1 MTDQELHQLLKDMS
15 LQEKIDQLLQLT
27 ADFYGKTD
35 RDVVTGPAAQLG
47 ISMEDIDLAG
57 SVLNGIGAKALIQ
70 IQDAYLAKHPHHI
83 PLLFMMDVIHGYRT
97 IFPAPIAQGASF
109 DPEMSQKAAA
119 VAAREASAAGIHVVF
134 SPMVDLVRDP
144 RWGRVMESTGED
156 PYLNSRF
163 AEAQIHGFQGDDMK
177 EEGKVCGCIKH
188 FAGYGGAEAGREYNT
203 VQLSEHTFREYY
215 LPSYEAGIKA
225 GAGMVMTSFNTVNDI
240 PATIS
245 QKLMRQ
251 ILRRE
256 MGFDG
261 VLISDYSAILETIA
275 HGASADEAD
284 AAHKALLAGVD
295 IDMMTGCYAGALAA
309 LVKAG
314 TIPETLID
322 ESVLRILQL
331 KNKLGL
337 FEHPHKDAD
346 PEKEARYILCPR
358 HRALAR
364 EAAASSCVLL
374 KNDGVLPIRPAQKIA
389 FLGPYIDNYEICS
402 SWAVTGHPEDS
413 VTIRQAAEELLPD
426 AALTFHHGTSLLPRD
441 YVFSGFAEPDRA
453 KEFYADVF
461 SDPEKALADAVAAA
475 KAADVVVLCLGEH
488 YLQTGE
494 ATSRTDLS
502 LPENQ
507 MELFR
512 AVKAVNPNVAV
523 VLFSGRPLLL
533 DELSRDAAAL
543 LEVWMPG
550 TEGGHAILDLLTG
563 AKNPSGK
570 LPMTFPRNM
579 GQIPI
584 YYNHFSTGRPL
595 KAGDLQRFVSKYT
608 DAPNTP
614 LFPFGYGLSYTEFS
628 YSDVTL
634 SSDFLTSG
642 TSITA
647 SVQLKN
653 TGACTGTEV
662 VQLYIQDIAA
672 STVRPVR
679 ELKGF
684 ARITLAPGE
693 EQTVSFQI
701 SEAELAFHRADGSYG
716 TEPGAFRVWIGSSS
730 TTENGAKFTLREAF
744 PERSPQ

>member
-1 MTDQELHQLLKDMS
+1 MTDQELHLLLEDMS

-35 RDVVTGPAAQLG
+35 RDVVTGPASELG

-57 SVLNGIGAKALIQ
+57 SVLNGTGAKALMQ
-70 IQDAYLAKHPHHI
+70 IQDAYMDRHPHHI

-109 DPEMSQKAAA
+109 DPEMSKRAAS

-163 AEAQIHGFQGDDMK
+163 AAAQIHGFQGDDMK
-177 EEGKVCGCIKH
+177 EDGKVCGCIKH

-203 VQLSEHTFREYY
+203 VQISEHTFREYY

-240 PATIS
+240 PATIN
-245 QKLMRQ
+245 QKLMRE
-251 ILRRE
+251 ILREE

-261 VLISDYSAILETIA
+261 VLISDYAAILETVA
-275 HGASADEAD
+275 HGASSDKKD

-295 IDMMTGCYAGALAA
+295 IDMVTGCYAGELAT
-309 LVKAG
+309 LVKEG
-314 TIPETLID
+314 TIPESLID

-331 KNKLGL
+331 KNQLGL

-346 PEKEARYILCPR
+346 PEKEARYILCPK

-364 EAAASSCVLL
+364 EAAAASCVLL
-374 KNDGVLPIRPAQKIA
+374 KNDKVLPIRPSQKVA
-389 FLGPYIDNYEICS
+389 FIGPYIDNYEICS
-402 SWAVTGHPEDS
+402 SWAVTGHPKDS
-413 VTIRQAAEELLPD
+413 ITVRQAAEELLPASD
-426 AALTFHHGTSLLPRD
+426 LTFCHGTSLLPHD
-441 YVFSGFAEPDRA
+441 YVFAGFAEPNRTE
-453 KEFYADVF
+453 EFYADVF
-461 SDPEKALADAVAAA
+461 ADPAKALADAVATA
-475 KAADVVVLCLGEH
+475 KTADVVILCLGEH

-494 ATSRTDLS
+494 ATSRTELS
-502 LPENQ
+502 FPENQ

-512 AVKAVNPNVAV
+512 AVRAANPNVAV
-523 VLFSGRPLLL
+523 VLFNGRPLLL
-533 DELSRDAAAL
+533 DELSRDAAAI
-543 LEVWMPG
+543 LEAWLPG

-563 AKNPSGK
+563 TKNPSGK

-595 KAGDLQRFVSKYT
+595 AGTDPQRFVSKYT

-614 LFPFGYGLSYTEFS
+614 LFPFGYGLSYAEFS
-628 YSDVTL
+628 YSDVSL
-634 SSDFLTSG
+634 SSDSLTSED
-642 TSITA
+642 SITA

-662 VQLYIQDIAA
+662 VQLYIQDVAA

-684 ARITLAPGE
+684 TRITLAPGE
-693 EQTVSFQI
+693 TQTVSFRI

-716 TEPGAFRVWIGSSS
+716 TEPGAFRVWIGGNSA
-730 TTENGAKFTLREAF
+730 TENGTEFTLR
-744 PERSPQ
+744 

>member
-1 MTDQELHQLLKDMS
+1 MTDQELHRLLEDMS

-35 RDVVTGPAAQLG
+35 RDVVTGPASELG

-57 SVLNGIGAKALIQ
+57 SVLNGTGAKALMQ
-70 IQDAYLAKHPHHI
+70 IQDAYMDRHPHHI

-109 DPEMSQKAAA
+109 DPEISKRAAS
-119 VAAREASAAGIHVVF
+119 VAARETSAAGIHVVF

-163 AEAQIHGFQGDDMK
+163 AAAQIHGFQGDDMK
-177 EEGKVCGCIKH
+177 EDGKVCGCIKH

-203 VQLSEHTFREYY
+203 VQISEHTFREYY

-240 PATIS
+240 PATIN

-251 ILRRE
+251 MLREE

-261 VLISDYSAILETIA
+261 VLISDYAAILETVA
-275 HGASADEAD
+275 HGASSDKKD

-295 IDMMTGCYAGALAA
+295 IDMMTGCYAGELAK
-309 LVKAG
+309 LVKEG
-314 TIPETLID
+314 TIPESLID

-331 KNKLGL
+331 KNQLGL

-346 PEKEARYILCPR
+346 PEKEARYILCPE

-364 EAAASSCVLL
+364 EAAAASCVLL
-374 KNDGVLPIRPAQKIA
+374 KNDKVLPIRPSQKVA
-389 FLGPYIDNYEICS
+389 FIGPYIDNYEICS

-413 VTIRQAAEELLPD
+413 VTIRQAAKELLPD
-426 AALTFHHGTSLLPRD
+426 SDLTFCHGTTLLPRD
-441 YVFSGFAEPDRA
+441 HVFAGFAEPNRA
-453 KEFYADVF
+453 EEFYADVF
-461 SDPEKALADAVAAA
+461 ADPEKALADAVAAA
-475 KAADVVVLCLGEH
+475 KAADVVILCLGEH

-494 ATSRTDLS
+494 ATSRTELS

-507 MELFR
+507 MELFC
-512 AVKAVNPNVAV
+512 AVKTVNPNVAV
-523 VLFSGRPLLL
+523 VLFNGHPLLL
-533 DELSRDAAAL
+533 DELSRNAAAIL
-543 LEVWMPG
+543 QAWLPG

-563 AKNPSGK
+563 TKNPSGK

-595 KAGDLQRFVSKYT
+595 TGTDPQRFVSKYT

-614 LFPFGYGLSYTEFS
+614 LFPFGYGLSYAEFS
-628 YSDVTL
+628 YSDVSL
-634 SSDFLTSG
+634 SSDSLTSED
-642 TSITA
+642 SITA

-662 VQLYIQDIAA
+662 VQLYIQDVAA

-684 ARITLAPGE
+684 TRITLTPGE
-693 EQTVSFQI
+693 TQTVSFRI
-701 SEAELAFHRADGSYG
+701 SEAELSFHRADGSYG
-716 TEPGAFRVWIGSSS
+716 TEPGAFRVWIGGSSA
-730 TTENGAKFTLREAF
+730 TENGTGFTLR
-744 PERSPQ
+744 

>member
-1 MTDQELHQLLKDMS
+1 MTDQKLHQLLEDMS

-47 ISMEDIDLAG
+47 ISMGDIDLAG
-57 SVLNGIGAKALIQ
+57 SVLNGTGAKALIQ
-70 IQDAYLAKHPHHI
+70 IQDTYMAKHPHHI

-119 VAAREASAAGIHVVF
+119 AAAREASAAGIHVVF

-163 AEAQIHGFQGDDMK
+163 AAAQIHGFQGNDMK

-203 VQLSEHTFREYY
+203 VQVSEHAFREYY
-215 LPSYEAGIKA
+215 LPSYEAGIRA

-240 PATIS
+240 PATVN
-245 QKLMRQ
+245 QTLMRK
-251 ILRRE
+251 ILRDE

-261 VLISDYSAILETIA
+261 VLISDYSAILETVA

-295 IDMMTGCYAGALAA
+295 IDMMTGCYAGALAK
-309 LVKAG
+309 LVEAG
-314 TIPETLID
+314 AVPETLID

-331 KNKLGL
+331 KNRLGL

-346 PEKEARYILCPR
+346 PEKEARSILCPE

-374 KNDGVLPIRPAQKIA
+374 KNDGVLPIRPSQKVA
-389 FLGPYIDNYEICS
+389 FIGPYIDNYEICS
-402 SWAVTGHPEDS
+402 SWAVTGHQEDS
-413 VTIRQAAEELLPD
+413 VTVRQAAEELLPD
-426 AALTFHHGTSLLPRD
+426 AALTFCHGTSLLPRD

-453 KEFYADVF
+453 GEFYADVF
-461 SDPEKALADAVAAA
+461 SDPDKALAEAVAAA
-475 KAADVVVLCLGEH
+475 KQADVVVLCLGEH

-494 ATSRTDLS
+494 ATSRTELS

-512 AVKAVNPNVAV
+512 AVKAVNPHVAV
-523 VLFSGRPLLL
+523 VLFGGRPLLL
-533 DELSRDAAAL
+533 DELSRDAAAM
-543 LEVWMPG
+543 LEAWMPG

-563 AKNPSGK
+563 TKNPSGK

-595 KAGDLQRFVSKYT
+595 RTNDPQRFVSRYT

-634 SSDFLTSG
+634 SSDSLTNG
-642 TSITA
+642 TSVTA

-693 EQTVSFQI
+693 EQTVSFRI

-716 TEPGAFRVWIGSSS
+716 TEPGAFRVWIGGSS
-730 TTENGAKFTLREAF
+730 TTENGAEFTLC
-744 PERSPQ
+744 

>member
-1 MTDQELHQLLKDMS
+1 MTDQELHRLLEDMS

-35 RDVVTGPAAQLG
+35 RDVVTGPASELG

-57 SVLNGIGAKALIQ
+57 SVLNGTGAKALMQ
-70 IQDAYLAKHPHHI
+70 IQDAYMDRHPHHI

-109 DPEMSQKAAA
+109 DPEMSKRAAS

-163 AEAQIHGFQGDDMK
+163 AAAQIHGFQGDDMK
-177 EEGKVCGCIKH
+177 EDGKVCGCIKH
-188 FAGYGGAEAGREYNT
+188 FAGYGGAEAGMEYNT
-203 VQLSEHTFREYY
+203 VQISEHTFREYY

-240 PATIS
+240 PATIN

-251 ILRRE
+251 ILREE

-261 VLISDYSAILETIA
+261 VLISDYAAILETVA
-275 HGASADEAD
+275 HGASSDKKD

-295 IDMMTGCYAGALAA
+295 IDMVTGCYAGELAT
-309 LVKAG
+309 LVKEG
-314 TIPETLID
+314 TIPESLID

-331 KNKLGL
+331 KNQLGL

-346 PEKEARYILCPR
+346 PEKEARYILCPK

-364 EAAASSCVLL
+364 EAAAASCVLL
-374 KNDGVLPIRPAQKIA
+374 KNDKVLPIHPSQKVA
-389 FLGPYIDNYEICS
+389 FIGPYIDNYEICS
-402 SWAVTGHPEDS
+402 SWAVTGHPKDS
-413 VTIRQAAEELLPD
+413 ITVRQAAEELLPASD
-426 AALTFHHGTSLLPRD
+426 LTFCHGTSLLPHD
-441 YVFSGFAEPDRA
+441 YVFAGFAEPNRTE
-453 KEFYADVF
+453 EFYADVF
-461 SDPEKALADAVAAA
+461 ADPAKALADAVATA
-475 KAADVVVLCLGEH
+475 KTADVVILCLGEH

-494 ATSRTDLS
+494 ATSRTELS

-512 AVKAVNPNVAV
+512 AVRAANPNVAV
-523 VLFSGRPLLL
+523 VLFNGHPLLL
-533 DELSRDAAAL
+533 DELSRDAAAI
-543 LEVWMPG
+543 LEAWFPG

-563 AKNPSGK
+563 TKNPSGK

-595 KAGDLQRFVSKYT
+595 TGTDPQRFVSKYT

-614 LFPFGYGLSYTEFS
+614 LFPFGYGLSYAEFS
-628 YSDVTL
+628 YSDVSL
-634 SSDFLTSG
+634 SSDSLTSKD
-642 TSITA
+642 SITA

-662 VQLYIQDIAA
+662 VQLYIQDVAA
-672 STVRPVR
+672 STVRPIR

-684 ARITLAPGE
+684 TRITLTPGE
-693 EQTVSFQI
+693 TQTVSFRI

-716 TEPGAFRVWIGSSS
+716 TEPGTFRVWIGGSSA
-730 TTENGAKFTLREAF
+730 TENGTEFTLR
-744 PERSPQ
+744 

>member
-1 MTDQELHQLLKDMS
+1 MTDQELHLLLEDMS

-35 RDVVTGPAAQLG
+35 RDVVTGPASELG

-57 SVLNGIGAKALIQ
+57 SVLNGTGAKALMQ
-70 IQDAYLAKHPHHI
+70 IQDAYMDRHPHHI

-109 DPEMSQKAAA
+109 DPEMSKRAAS

-163 AEAQIHGFQGDDMK
+163 CEAQIHGFQGDDMK
-177 EEGKVCGCIKH
+177 EDGKVCGCIKH

-203 VQLSEHTFREYY
+203 VQVSEHTFREYY

-240 PATIS
+240 PATIN

-251 ILRRE
+251 ILREE

-261 VLISDYSAILETIA
+261 VLISDYAAILETVA
-275 HGASADEAD
+275 HGASSDKKD

-295 IDMMTGCYAGALAA
+295 IDMVTGCYAGELAK
-309 LVKAG
+309 LVKEG
-314 TIPETLID
+314 TIPESLID

-331 KNKLGL
+331 KNQLGL

-346 PEKEARYILCPR
+346 PEKEARYILCPE

-364 EAAASSCVLL
+364 EAAAASCVLL
-374 KNDGVLPIRPAQKIA
+374 KNDKVLPIRPSQKVA
-389 FLGPYIDNYEICS
+389 FIGPYIDNYEICS

-413 VTIRQAAEELLPD
+413 VTIRQAAKELLPD
-426 AALTFHHGTSLLPRD
+426 SDLTFCHGTSLLPRD
-441 YVFSGFAEPDRA
+441 HVFAGFAEPNRA
-453 KEFYADVF
+453 EEFYADVF
-461 SDPEKALADAVAAA
+461 ADPEKALADAVAAA
-475 KAADVVVLCLGEH
+475 KAADVVILCLGEH

-494 ATSRTDLS
+494 ATSRTELS

-507 MELFR
+507 MELFC
-512 AVKAVNPNVAV
+512 AVRTVNPNVAV
-523 VLFSGRPLLL
+523 VLFNGRPLLL
-533 DELSRDAAAL
+533 DELSRDAAAI
-543 LEVWMPG
+543 LEAWFPG

-563 AKNPSGK
+563 TKNPSGK

-595 KAGDLQRFVSKYT
+595 TGTDPQRFVSKYT

-628 YSDVTL
+628 YSDVSL
-634 SSDFLTSG
+634 SSDSLTSED
-642 TSITA
+642 SITA

-662 VQLYIQDIAA
+662 VQLYIQDVAA

-684 ARITLAPGE
+684 TRITLTPGE
-693 EQTVSFQI
+693 TQTVSFRI

-716 TEPGAFRVWIGSSS
+716 TEPGAFRVWIGGSSA
-730 TTENGAKFTLREAF
+730 TENGTGFTLR
-744 PERSPQ
+744 

>member
-1 MTDQELHQLLKDMS
+1 MTDQELHLLLEDMS

-35 RDVVTGPAAQLG
+35 RDVVTGPASELG

-57 SVLNGIGAKALIQ
+57 SVLNGTGAKALMQ
-70 IQDAYLAKHPHHI
+70 IQDAYMDRHPHHI

-109 DPEMSQKAAA
+109 DPEMSKRAAS

-163 AEAQIHGFQGDDMK
+163 AAAQIHGFQGDDMK
-177 EEGKVCGCIKH
+177 EDGKVCGCIKH

-203 VQLSEHTFREYY
+203 VQVSEHTFREYY

-240 PATIS
+240 PATIN
-245 QKLMRQ
+245 QKLMREM
-251 ILRRE
+251 LREE

-261 VLISDYSAILETIA
+261 VLISDYAAILETVA
-275 HGASADEAD
+275 HGASSDKKD

-295 IDMMTGCYAGALAA
+295 IDMMTGCYAGELAK
-309 LVKAG
+309 LVKEG
-314 TIPETLID
+314 TIPESLID

-331 KNKLGL
+331 KNQLGL

-346 PEKEARYILCPR
+346 PEKEARYILCPE

-364 EAAASSCVLL
+364 EAAAASCVLL
-374 KNDGVLPIRPAQKIA
+374 KNDKVLPIRPSQKVA
-389 FLGPYIDNYEICS
+389 FIGPYIDNYEICS

-413 VTIRQAAEELLPD
+413 VTIRQAAKELLPD
-426 AALTFHHGTSLLPRD
+426 SDLTFCHGTSLLPRD
-441 YVFSGFAEPDRA
+441 HVFAGFAEPNRA
-453 KEFYADVF
+453 EEFYADVF
-461 SDPEKALADAVAAA
+461 ADPEKALADAVAAA
-475 KAADVVVLCLGEH
+475 KAADVVILCLGEH

-494 ATSRTDLS
+494 ATSRTELS

-507 MELFR
+507 MELFC
-512 AVKAVNPNVAV
+512 AVRTANPNVAV
-523 VLFSGRPLLL
+523 VLFNGRPLLL
-533 DELSRDAAAL
+533 DKLSRDAAAI
-543 LEVWMPG
+543 LEAWFPG

-563 AKNPSGK
+563 TKNPSGK

-595 KAGDLQRFVSKYT
+595 TGTDPQRFVSKYT

-628 YSDVTL
+628 YSDVSL
-634 SSDFLTSG
+634 SSDSLTSED
-642 TSITA
+642 SITA

-662 VQLYIQDIAA
+662 VQLYIQDVAA

-684 ARITLAPGE
+684 TRITLTPGE
-693 EQTVSFQI
+693 TQTVSFRI

-716 TEPGAFRVWIGSSS
+716 TEPGAFRVWIGGSSA
-730 TTENGAKFTLREAF
+730 TENGANFTLR
-744 PERSPQ
+744 

>member
-1 MTDQELHQLLKDMS
+1 MTDQELHLLLEDMS

-35 RDVVTGPAAQLG
+35 RDVVTGPASELG

-57 SVLNGIGAKALIQ
+57 SVLNGTGAKALMQ
-70 IQDAYLAKHPHHI
+70 IQDAYMDRHPHHI

-109 DPEMSQKAAA
+109 DPEMSQKAASI
-119 VAAREASAAGIHVVF
+119 AAREASAAGIHVVF

-163 AEAQIHGFQGDDMK
+163 AAAQIHGFQGDDMK
-177 EEGKVCGCIKH
+177 EDGKVCGCIKH

-203 VQLSEHTFREYY
+203 VQVSEHTFREYY

-240 PATIS
+240 PATIN

-251 ILRRE
+251 MLREE

-261 VLISDYSAILETIA
+261 VLISDYAAILETVA
-275 HGASADEAD
+275 HGASSDKKD

-295 IDMMTGCYAGALAA
+295 IDMMTGCYAGELAK
-309 LVKAG
+309 LVKEG
-314 TIPETLID
+314 TIPESLID

-331 KNKLGL
+331 KNQLGL

-346 PEKEARYILCPR
+346 PEKEARYILCPE

-364 EAAASSCVLL
+364 EAAAASCVLL
-374 KNDGVLPIRPAQKIA
+374 KNDKVLPIRPSQKVA
-389 FLGPYIDNYEICS
+389 FIGPYIDNYEICS

-413 VTIRQAAEELLPD
+413 VTIRQAAKELLPD
-426 AALTFHHGTSLLPRD
+426 SDLTFCHGTSLLPREH
-441 YVFSGFAEPDRA
+441 VFAGFAEPNRA
-453 KEFYADVF
+453 EEFYADVF
-461 SDPEKALADAVAAA
+461 ADPEKALADAVAAA
-475 KAADVVVLCLGEH
+475 KAADVVILCLGEH

-494 ATSRTDLS
+494 ATSRTELS

-507 MELFR
+507 MELFCAVR
-512 AVKAVNPNVAV
+512 AANPNVAV
-523 VLFSGRPLLL
+523 VLFNGRPLLL
-533 DELSRDAAAL
+533 DELSRDAAAI
-543 LEVWMPG
+543 LEAWFPG

-563 AKNPSGK
+563 TKNPSGK

-595 KAGDLQRFVSKYT
+595 TGTDPQRFVSKYT

-628 YSDVTL
+628 YSDVSL
-634 SSDFLTSG
+634 SSDSLTSED
-642 TSITA
+642 SITA

-662 VQLYIQDIAA
+662 VQLYIQDVAA

-684 ARITLAPGE
+684 TRITLTPGE
-693 EQTVSFQI
+693 TQTVSFRI

-716 TEPGAFRVWIGSSS
+716 TEPGAFRVWIGGSSA
-730 TTENGAKFTLREAF
+730 TENGANFTLR
-744 PERSPQ
+744 

>member
-1 MTDQELHQLLKDMS
+1 MTDQELHLLLEDMS

-35 RDVVTGPAAQLG
+35 RDVVTGPASELG

-57 SVLNGIGAKALIQ
+57 SVLNGTGAKALMQ
-70 IQDAYLAKHPHHI
+70 IQDAYMDRHPHHI

-109 DPEMSQKAAA
+109 DPEMSKRAAS

-163 AEAQIHGFQGDDMK
+163 AAAQIHGFQGDDMK
-177 EEGKVCGCIKH
+177 EDGKVCGCIKH

-203 VQLSEHTFREYY
+203 VQVSEHTFREYY

-240 PATIS
+240 PATIN

-251 ILRRE
+251 MLREE

-261 VLISDYSAILETIA
+261 VLISDYAAILETVA
-275 HGASADEAD
+275 HGASSDKKD

-295 IDMMTGCYAGALAA
+295 IDMMTGCYAGELAK
-309 LVKAG
+309 LVKEG
-314 TIPETLID
+314 TIPESLID

-331 KNKLGL
+331 KNQLGL

-346 PEKEARYILCPR
+346 PEKEARYILCPE

-364 EAAASSCVLL
+364 EAAAASCVLL
-374 KNDGVLPIRPAQKIA
+374 KNDKVLPIRPSQKVA
-389 FLGPYIDNYEICS
+389 FIGPYIDNYEICS

-413 VTIRQAAEELLPD
+413 VTIRQAAKELLPD
-426 AALTFHHGTSLLPRD
+426 SDLTFCHGTSLLPRD
-441 YVFSGFAEPDRA
+441 HVFAGFAEPNRA
-453 KEFYADVF
+453 EEFYADVF
-461 SDPEKALADAVAAA
+461 ADPEKALADAVAAA
-475 KAADVVVLCLGEH
+475 KAADVVILCLGEH

-494 ATSRTDLS
+494 ATSRTELS

-507 MELFR
+507 MELFC
-512 AVKAVNPNVAV
+512 AVKAANPNVAV
-523 VLFSGRPLLL
+523 VLFNGRPLLL
-533 DELSRDAAAL
+533 DELSRDAAAV
-543 LEVWMPG
+543 LEAWFPG
-550 TEGGHAILDLLTG
+550 IEGGHAILDLLTG
-563 AKNPSGK
+563 TKNPSGK

-595 KAGDLQRFVSKYT
+595 TGTDPQRFVSKYT

-628 YSDVTL
+628 YSDVSL
-634 SSDFLTSG
+634 SSDSLTSED
-642 TSITA
+642 SITA

-662 VQLYIQDIAA
+662 VQLYIQDVAA

-684 ARITLAPGE
+684 TRITLTPGE
-693 EQTVSFQI
+693 TQTVSFRI

-716 TEPGAFRVWIGSSS
+716 TEPGAFRVWIGGSSA
-730 TTENGAKFTLREAF
+730 TEIGTGFTLR
-744 PERSPQ
+744 

>member
-1 MTDQELHQLLKDMS
+1 MTDQELHQLLEDMS

-57 SVLNGIGAKALIQ
+57 SVLNGTGAKALIQ
-70 IQDAYLAKHPHHI
+70 IQDAYMAKHPHHI

-109 DPEMSQKAAA
+109 DPDMSQRAAV

-163 AEAQIHGFQGDDMK
+163 AAAQIHGFQGDDMK

-203 VQLSEHTFREYY
+203 VQVSEHAFREYY
-215 LPSYEAGIKA
+215 LPSYEAGVKA

-240 PATIS
+240 PATIN

-251 ILRRE
+251 ILRDE

-261 VLISDYSAILETIA
+261 VLISDYSAILETIT

-295 IDMMTGCYAGALAA
+295 IDMMTGCYAGQLAK
-309 LVKAG
+309 LVEKG
-314 TIPETLID
+314 TIPEALID
-322 ESVLRILQL
+322 ESVLHILQL

-346 PEKEARYILCPR
+346 PEKEACYILCPD

-374 KNDGVLPIRPAQKIA
+374 KNNGVLPIRSSQKIA
-389 FLGPYIDNYEICS
+389 FIGPYIDNYEICS
-402 SWAVTGHPEDS
+402 SWAVTGHQKDS

-426 AALTFHHGTSLLPRD
+426 AALTFCHGTSLLRRD
-441 YVFSGFAEPDRA
+441 YTFPGFAEPNRA
-453 KEFYADVF
+453 GEFYSDVF
-461 SDPEKALADAVAAA
+461 SDPEKSFSDAVAAA
-475 KAADVVVLCLGEH
+475 GEADVVVLCLGEH

-494 ATSRTDLS
+494 ATSRTELS
-502 LPENQ
+502 LPANQ
-507 MELFR
+507 LELFR
-512 AVKAVNPNVAV
+512 AVKAVNPHVAV
-523 VLFSGRPLLL
+523 VLFNGRPLLL
-533 DELSRDAAAL
+533 EELSRDAAAI
-543 LEVWMPG
+543 LEVWLPG

-570 LPMTFPRNM
+570 LPMTFPRNI

-595 KAGDLQRFVSKYT
+595 QTDVPQRFVSKYT
-608 DAPNTP
+608 DALNTP
-614 LFPFGYGLSYTEFS
+614 LFPFGYGLSYTVFS
-628 YSDVTL
+628 YSEVTL
-634 SSDFLTSG
+634 SSDSFTTG
-642 TSITA
+642 ESITA

-716 TEPGAFRVWIGSSS
+716 TEPGAFRVWIGGSSA
-730 TTENGAKFTLREAF
+730 TENGAGFTLR
-744 PERSPQ
+744 

>member
-1 MTDQELHQLLKDMS
+1 MTDQELHLLLEDMS

-35 RDVVTGPAAQLG
+35 RDVVTGPASELG

-57 SVLNGIGAKALIQ
+57 SVLNGTGAKALMQ
-70 IQDAYLAKHPHHI
+70 IQDAYMDRHPHHI

-109 DPEMSQKAAA
+109 DPEISKRAAS
-119 VAAREASAAGIHVVF
+119 VAARETSAAGIHVVF

-163 AEAQIHGFQGDDMK
+163 AAAQIHGFQGDDMK
-177 EEGKVCGCIKH
+177 EDGKVCGCIKH

-203 VQLSEHTFREYY
+203 VQVSEHTFREYY

-240 PATIS
+240 PATIN

-251 ILRRE
+251 MLREE

-261 VLISDYSAILETIA
+261 VLISDYAAILETVA
-275 HGASADEAD
+275 HGASSDKKD

-295 IDMMTGCYAGALAA
+295 IDMMTGCYAGELAK
-309 LVKAG
+309 LVKEG
-314 TIPETLID
+314 TIPESLID

-331 KNKLGL
+331 KNQLGL

-346 PEKEARYILCPR
+346 PEKEARYILCPE

-364 EAAASSCVLL
+364 EAAAASCVLL
-374 KNDGVLPIRPAQKIA
+374 KNDKVLPIRPSQKVA
-389 FLGPYIDNYEICS
+389 FIGPYIDNYEICS

-413 VTIRQAAEELLPD
+413 VTIRQAAKELLPD
-426 AALTFHHGTSLLPRD
+426 SDLTFCHGTTLLPRD
-441 YVFSGFAEPDRA
+441 HVFAGFAEPNRA
-453 KEFYADVF
+453 EEFYADVF
-461 SDPEKALADAVAAA
+461 ADPEKALADAVAAA
-475 KAADVVVLCLGEH
+475 KAADVVILCLGEH

-494 ATSRTDLS
+494 ATSRTELS

-507 MELFR
+507 MELFC
-512 AVKAVNPNVAV
+512 AVKTVNPNVAV
-523 VLFSGRPLLL
+523 VLFNGHPLLL
-533 DELSRDAAAL
+533 DELSRNAAAIL
-543 LEVWMPG
+543 QAWLPG

-563 AKNPSGK
+563 TKNPSGK

-595 KAGDLQRFVSKYT
+595 TGTDPQRFVSKYT

-614 LFPFGYGLSYTEFS
+614 LFPFGYGLSYAEFS
-628 YSDVTL
+628 YSDVSL
-634 SSDFLTSG
+634 SSDSLTSED
-642 TSITA
+642 SITA

-662 VQLYIQDIAA
+662 VQLYIQDVAA

-684 ARITLAPGE
+684 TRITLTPGE
-693 EQTVSFQI
+693 TQTVSFRI
-701 SEAELAFHRADGSYG
+701 SEAELSFHRADGSYG
-716 TEPGAFRVWIGSSS
+716 TEPGAFRVWIGGSSA
-730 TTENGAKFTLREAF
+730 TENGTGFTLR
-744 PERSPQ
+744 

>member
-1 MTDQELHQLLKDMS
+1 MTDQELHLLLEDMS

-35 RDVVTGPAAQLG
+35 RDVVTGPASELG

-57 SVLNGIGAKALIQ
+57 SVLNGTGAKALMQ
-70 IQDAYLAKHPHHI
+70 IQDAYMDRHPHHI

-109 DPEMSQKAAA
+109 DPEMSKRAAS

-163 AEAQIHGFQGDDMK
+163 AAAQIHGFQGDDMK
-177 EEGKVCGCIKH
+177 EDGKVCGCIKH

-203 VQLSEHTFREYY
+203 VQVSEHTFREYY

-240 PATIS
+240 PATIN

-251 ILRRE
+251 MLREE

-261 VLISDYSAILETIA
+261 VLISDYAAILETVA
-275 HGASADEAD
+275 HGASSDKKD

-295 IDMMTGCYAGALAA
+295 IDMVTGCYAGELAK
-309 LVKAG
+309 LVKEG
-314 TIPETLID
+314 TIPESLID

-331 KNKLGL
+331 KNQLGL

-346 PEKEARYILCPR
+346 PEKEARYILCPE

-364 EAAASSCVLL
+364 EAAAASCVLL
-374 KNDGVLPIRPAQKIA
+374 KNDKVLPIRPSQKVA
-389 FLGPYIDNYEICS
+389 FIGPYIDNYEICS

-413 VTIRQAAEELLPD
+413 VTIRQAAKELLPD
-426 AALTFHHGTSLLPRD
+426 SDLTFCHGTSLLPRD
-441 YVFSGFAEPDRA
+441 HVFAGFAEPNRA
-453 KEFYADVF
+453 EEFYADVF
-461 SDPEKALADAVAAA
+461 ADPEKALADAVAAA
-475 KAADVVVLCLGEH
+475 KAADVVILCLGEH

-494 ATSRTDLS
+494 ATSRTELS

-507 MELFR
+507 MELFC
-512 AVKAVNPNVAV
+512 AVRTVNPNVAV
-523 VLFSGRPLLL
+523 VLFNGRPLLL
-533 DELSRDAAAL
+533 DKLSRDAAAI
-543 LEVWMPG
+543 LEAWFPG

-563 AKNPSGK
+563 TKNPSGK

-595 KAGDLQRFVSKYT
+595 TGTDPQRFVSKYT

-628 YSDVTL
+628 YSDVSL
-634 SSDFLTSG
+634 SSDSLTSED
-642 TSITA
+642 SITA

-662 VQLYIQDIAA
+662 VQLYIQDVAA

-684 ARITLAPGE
+684 TRITLTPGE
-693 EQTVSFQI
+693 TQTVSFRI

-716 TEPGAFRVWIGSSS
+716 TEPGAFRVWIGGSSA
-730 TTENGAKFTLREAF
+730 TENGTGFTLR
-744 PERSPQ
+744 

>member
-1 MTDQELHQLLKDMS
+1 MTDQELHLLLEDMS

-35 RDVVTGPAAQLG
+35 RDVVTGPASELG

-57 SVLNGIGAKALIQ
+57 SVLNGTGAKALMQ
-70 IQDAYLAKHPHHI
+70 IQDAYINRHPHHI

-109 DPEMSQKAAA
+109 DPEMSQKAASI
-119 VAAREASAAGIHVVF
+119 AAREASAAGIHVVF

-163 AEAQIHGFQGDDMK
+163 CEAQIHGFQGDDMK
-177 EEGKVCGCIKH
+177 EDGKVCGCIKH

-203 VQLSEHTFREYY
+203 VQVSEHTFREYY

-240 PATIS
+240 PATIN

-251 ILRRE
+251 MLREE

-261 VLISDYSAILETIA
+261 VLISDYAAILETVA
-275 HGASADEAD
+275 HGASSDKKD
-284 AAHKALLAGVD
+284 AAYKALLAGVD
-295 IDMMTGCYAGALAA
+295 IDMMTGCYAGELAK
-309 LVKAG
+309 LVKEG
-314 TIPETLID
+314 TIPESLID

-331 KNKLGL
+331 KNQLGL

-346 PEKEARYILCPR
+346 PEKEARYILCPE

-364 EAAASSCVLL
+364 EAAAASCVLL
-374 KNDGVLPIRPAQKIA
+374 KNDKVLPIRPSQKVA
-389 FLGPYIDNYEICS
+389 FIGPYIDNYEICS

-413 VTIRQAAEELLPD
+413 VTIRQAAKELLPD
-426 AALTFHHGTSLLPRD
+426 SDLTFCHGTSLLPRD
-441 YVFSGFAEPDRA
+441 HVFAGFAEPNRA
-453 KEFYADVF
+453 EEFYADVF
-461 SDPEKALADAVAAA
+461 ADPEKALADAVAAA
-475 KAADVVVLCLGEH
+475 KAADVVILCLGEH

-494 ATSRTDLS
+494 ATSRTELS

-507 MELFR
+507 MELFC
-512 AVKAVNPNVAV
+512 AVRTANPNVAV
-523 VLFSGRPLLL
+523 VLFNGRPLLL
-533 DELSRDAAAL
+533 DKLSRDAAAI
-543 LEVWMPG
+543 LEAWFPG

-563 AKNPSGK
+563 TKNPSGK

-595 KAGDLQRFVSKYT
+595 TGTDPQRFVSKYT

-614 LFPFGYGLSYTEFS
+614 LFPFGYGLSYTKFS
-628 YSDVTL
+628 YSDVSL
-634 SSDFLTSG
+634 SSDSLTSED
-642 TSITA
+642 SITA

-662 VQLYIQDIAA
+662 VQLYIQDVAA

-684 ARITLAPGE
+684 TRITLTPGE
-693 EQTVSFQI
+693 TQTVSFRI
-701 SEAELAFHRADGSYG
+701 SEAELAFHRADGSYS
-716 TEPGAFRVWIGSSS
+716 TEPGAFRVWIGGSSA
-730 TTENGAKFTLREAF
+730 TENGTGFTLR
-744 PERSPQ
+744 